1 MRLLA
6 TRLSATGWNDSFRV
20 SGGEQ
25 PPDPNFPPNAI
36 LFNGVP
42 LLYNGEY
49 ITFTNV

>member
-1 MRLLA
+1 MKFALGIAL
-6 TRLSATGWNDSFRV
+6 DRV
-20 SGGEQ
+20 KPPAGAGGGGDI
-25 PPDPNFPPNAI
+25 PVNAI

>member
-1 MRLLA
+1 MRLRA
-6 TRLSATGWNDSFRV
+6 TKLSATGWNDSGLF
-20 SGGEQ
+20 GGT

-49 ITFTNV
+49 ITFTSA